1 MFDFES
7 VLLRVA
13 AACFASAILAQSVQA
28 ASPAAGKR
36 PSAGRE
42 APAAPQP
49 PAKASTRPGD
59 KAAAEDEASAS
70 AAPAAAPGGKQGERW
85 RYRYHQGRWWYW
97 LPAERWVVW
106 DGNEWEAYHPFV
118 IVPESSATWNDHS
131 SGTGLDWSGFEKLDL
146 SDLMPDGTNSLKH
159 RDHSSYAGTS
169 APISEPVSALDRA
182 RSMVLSPQAVLERS
196 RWSLNVSSADQV
208 LEDAFWPRSFYYY
221 NSGYFIP
228 GYHSPLYRY
237 RFLPAPVGQFNY
249 ATGMGGYMGG
259 ALTPGM
265 ANGFLN
271 RWP

>member
-1 MFDFES
+1 MRIPARLRWPPPYLRLAGRRGDPPPQNRHSPFYPIRLQPGVETRPTIPMNRARTIRQTMCAASHRGEKTMFDFES

-118 IVPESSATWNDHS
+118 IVPESAPL
-131 SGTGLDWSGFEKLDL
+131 GTITRAARGLIGAA
-146 SDLMPDGTNSLKH
+146 LKNW
-159 RDHSSYAGTS
+159 
-169 APISEPVSALDRA
+169 I
-182 RSMVLSPQAVLERS
+182 
-196 RWSLNVSSADQV
+196 
-208 LEDAFWPRSFYYY
+208 
-221 NSGYFIP
+221 
-228 GYHSPLYRY
+228 
-237 RFLPAPVGQFNY
+237 
-249 ATGMGGYMGG
+249 
-259 ALTPGM
+259 
-265 ANGFLN
+265 
-271 RWP
+271 